1 MQLSGILVIILG
13 RHNFEGMAVEFRCTA
28 ALITHI
34 LLLEIS
40 TFLTDL
46 KAKIIIYHMQ
56 EIIKIA
62 RKQYK
67 IQKNIQI
74 KSEKLAK
81 SLSIIFCE
89 YLYAISIIIY
99 IFYTMQAKQKN
110 LNLSAKYGVAS

>member
-1 MQLSGILVIILG
+1 MRLFDLYICLSGILFVLVD
-13 RHNFEGMAVEFRCTA
+13 RHGLEGVAVEIRCTA
-28 ALITHI
+28 AHITHI

-67 IQKNIQI
+67 IQKNI
-74 KSEKLAK
+74 
-81 SLSIIFCE
+81 
-89 YLYAISIIIY
+89 
-99 IFYTMQAKQKN
+99 
-110 LNLSAKYGVAS
+110 

>member
-67 IQKNIQI
+67 IQTKDLCKQA
-74 KSEKLAK
+74 KLANIDIDK
-81 SLSIIFCE
+81 
-89 YLYAISIIIY
+89 
-99 IFYTMQAKQKN
+99 KP
-110 LNLSAKYGVAS
+110 

>member
-67 IQKNIQI
+67 ILCPWVGK
-74 KSEKLAK
+74 KKTKLQ
-81 SLSIIFCE
+81 SLFLQLTKLVSNK
-89 YLYAISIIIY
+89 
-99 IFYTMQAKQKN
+99 T
-110 LNLSAKYGVAS
+110 ASVIAY